1 MFKISEYT
9 SLNNQ
14 RERERDEQTGRKA
27 KRNERQDKQIDD
39 KK

>member
-14 RERERDEQTGRKA
+14 RERDEQTGRKA